1 VDDGGGVEGVV
12 GVADGLPGAE
22 QGRGV
27 GLGGGVVEGEAPVL
41 VVAEVFDAAQRDLL
55 VVVALAGPGGQVAE
69 GAAPSDGDFLQ
80 VRVGLGGRGGPRF
93 PRSSL

>member
-1 VDDGGGVEGVV
+1 MAGGF
-12 GVADGLPGAE
+12 AGAE
-22 QGRGV
+22 HGGGV

-55 VVVALAGPGGQVAE
+55 VVIVAFTSPGDQVAE

-80 VRVGLGGRGGPRF
+80 VRMGEGGMVVDGPLDQVFQALGRCWHV
-93 PRSSL
+93 L